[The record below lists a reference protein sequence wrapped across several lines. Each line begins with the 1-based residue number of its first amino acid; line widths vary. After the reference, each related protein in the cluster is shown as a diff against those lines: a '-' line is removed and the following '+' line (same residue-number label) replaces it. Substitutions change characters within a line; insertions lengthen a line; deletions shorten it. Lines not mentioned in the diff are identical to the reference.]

1 MWYLYVVLC
10 NDDTLYTGVTT
21 DITRRIYEHNTTH
34 RGAKYTKSRRPV
46 KLVHCQSFN
55 DRSTAQK
62 AEYNFK
68 QLTRKQKF
76 GVINEK

>member
-21 DITRRIYEHNTTH
+21 DITRRIYEHNTTQ

-46 KLVHCQSFN
+46 KLMYCQSFN